1 MEGSAHTRIYR
12 FYQKVCI
19 INNNIRET
27 ELRTLYYLRM
37 YFNQKA
43 VKLSRKSS
51 FLIPH
56 S

>member
-27 ELRTLYYLRM
+27 ESRTLYYLCM

-43 VKLSRKSS
+43 VRLSQNS
-51 FLIPH
+51 
-56 S
+56 